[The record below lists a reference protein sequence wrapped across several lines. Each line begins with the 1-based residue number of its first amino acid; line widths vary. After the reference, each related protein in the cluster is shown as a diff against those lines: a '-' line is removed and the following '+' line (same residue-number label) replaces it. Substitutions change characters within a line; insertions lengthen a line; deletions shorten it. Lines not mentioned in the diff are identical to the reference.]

1 MTYTRFI
8 LHCVSEGSKIK
19 NVAMNVS
26 TSNQKEFLWPFRSL
40 CQLRTIFLFLIS
52 LFLVSW
58 RDERF
63 LKSRSDFRRTWKM
76 WNEQKKC
83 MILWCR
89 LSSAIWPPLEW
100 MTMLYI
106 VFFWRQFTTSGIFFL
121 HILFL
126 ATFDDVFWRV
136 QTKKQYVIAGTDTRN
151 AVAAGALQPSSAFSR
166 VAKGQNALHTHTH
179 RTQRADRHF
188 CILFCFGTFKLIAQ
202 HLHFCHFVIYSRRY
216 MGRRQWILIL
226 NSVYAFSIL
235 SLHFILYGLF
245 AMNVEY
251 AYHKQ

>member
-76 WNEQKKC
+76 WNEKKK
-83 MILWCR
+83 MHDFMM
-89 LSSAIWPPLEW
+89 SS
-100 MTMLYI
+100 
-106 VFFWRQFTTSGIFFL
+106 VVR
-121 HILFL
+121 HL
-126 ATFDDVFWRV
+126 ATPWMDDDAIHCLLLATIHHERHFFSSYFIPCDVRWCLLASADKKAICHCRDGHTECGGCRCTSAKFRV
-136 QTKKQYVIAGTDTRN
+136 
-151 AVAAGALQPSSAFSR
+151 LSR
-166 VAKGQNALHTHTH
+166 RKRKHYTHTH

>member
-1 MTYTRFI
+1 MSALQIKKNFFGRSGVYVN
-8 LHCVSEGSKIK
+8 CVLFSSFW
-19 NVAMNVS
+19 
-26 TSNQKEFLWPFRSL
+26 FL
-40 CQLRTIFLFLIS
+40 CFLFLGEMKDFWKAAQTS
-52 LFLVSW
+52 E
-58 RDERF
+58 ERE
-63 LKSRSDFRRTWKM
+63 KCGMKK
-76 WNEQKKC
+76 KKC

-106 VFFWRQFTTSGIFFL
+106 VFFWRQFTTSGIFFF

-151 AVAAGALQPSSAFSR
+151 AVAAGALQPSSAYSR